1 MLAVDSERIRRFAYA
16 RVAPILDRL
25 RERTQHPRVQQ
36 MGRQAEQVWS
46 KATNRWPILATFWP
60 KPKDVV
66 ATVRET
72 PRYVV
77 PKRMSTKPPAQHEDV
92 APVIIDD
99 ASENLP
105 TILRLVADLETS
117 ESWEVRASAAAGLGD
132 FHGDLV
138 LDALISAVR
147 DPSAEVA
154 LEAVGAL
161 ARQTDGRAWADLTE
175 VLRESA
181 GYLSP
186 LTRAA
191 AVAAIARLRGAAA
204 LPLMLE
210 TVHDYDAEVSIAA
223 IRAAAA
229 LSPLDA
235 LVSLRTL
242 LEDRSCYYAPP
253 VRFAAAEALEANG
266 VLSPDL
272 ALELIR
278 TEPDEYVRG
287 VLARVAQS

>member
-46 KATNRWPILATFWP
+46 RATNRWPMLATFWP

-99 ASENLP
+99 ASENLA

-175 VLRESA
+175 VL
-181 GYLSP
+181 
-186 LTRAA
+186 RAA